1 MPDRAYTETD
11 LEPVYPLKEAVDR
24 FLPGGHW
31 TVSSLRTE
39 IRKGRLQ
46 VERIAGKIGVTE
58 AAIREM
64 RALCREK
71 QRAPGSTSKNS
82 KPGDKPCGSSETEEK
97 TQALDAAK
105 ATLKA
110 LRKRSRATSRKST
123 NRRGKVV
130 PFARS

>member
-58 AAIREM
+58 SAIREM
-64 RALCREK
+64 RQLCRDK
-71 QRAPGSTSKNS
+71 PKDPASTSGPPDTTGKQ
-82 KPGDKPCGSSETEEK
+82 PGLSSTEERK
-97 TQALDAAK
+97 QAQDAAK

-110 LRKRSRATSRKST
+110 LRTGSRNTSRKNTSHQS
-123 NRRGKVV
+123 KVV
-130 PFARS
+130 SFEKS